1 MTKILQGHIVALFA
15 FDVGYEVLLD
25 KLRAMMA
32 TTPVQPLSRK
42 KQTPTYL
49 QYSRPPQIL
58 SLGIATGHF
67 PEPAE
72 VQATIFDFGAVSIA
86 YRWPIRAET
95 SLEDLSRMS
104 HDLYALNLETHA
116 REQVM
121 ALIQKIEPAIVR
133 PRLADLVED
142 YYLFILERLDQF
154 FHADELMSRHRGTLA
169 QTLRFERTSLSRSQ
183 QEEAVSQGISYYET
197 DLTLVD
203 WNAAIIYDRDYEDT
217 VNVLELLN
225 VELLEARYID
235 AQLDR
240 RISEYEALVRKP
252 EKWPIPLR
260 TPYKQAIQDLSELR
274 LESSLLNERVENALK
289 LVGDLY
295 LARLHSAAAQRFY
308 LQEWDRIISRK
319 LEIISEFYQLLN
331 DRIHNA
337 QSQALEVVIVLL
349 ILVELLLAF
358 RH

>member
-1 MTKILQGHIVALFA
+1 MTKILQGQIAALFA
-15 FDVGYEVLLD
+15 FDVGQEVSLE
-25 KLRAMMA
+25 KLRSMMA

-42 KQTPTYL
+42 KLTPTYL
-49 QYSRPPQIL
+49 QYTRPPQIL
-58 SLGIATGHF
+58 SLGIATGPF
-67 PEPAE
+67 PDPAE

-86 YRWPIRAET
+86 YRWPLKAET

-104 HDLYALNLETHA
+104 HDLYTLNLEPQA
-116 REQVM
+116 REQVLS
-121 ALIQKIEPAIVR
+121 LIGKIEPAIVR
-133 PRLADLVED
+133 PCLADLVED
-142 YYLFILERLDQF
+142 YYLFIIERLDQYF
-154 FHADELMSRHRGTLA
+154 LAEELMSRHRTTLA
-169 QTLRFERTSLSRSQ
+169 QTLRFERAGLSRSQ
-183 QEEAVSQGISYYET
+183 QEDALTQSISYYET

-235 AQLDR
+235 ARLDR
-240 RISEYEALVRKP
+240 RIIDYEALIRKP
-252 EKWPIPLR
+252 DKWPIPMR
-260 TPYKQAIQDLSELR
+260 TPYKQAIQDLAELR

-295 LARLHSAAAQRFY
+295 LARLYSAAAQRFY

-319 LEIISEFYQLLN
+319 LEIISGFYQLLN

-337 QSQALEVVIVLL
+337 QSQALEVVIVVL